1 MSKDIRQMID
11 KVKNFNQFINE
22 DKNDIDNKL
31 NIINNKRKRRSV
43 KFAYD
48 KEQMI
53 NDIREVVQIVG
64 GKITWSNPN
73 VIWTMG
79 EFIDSKGN
87 STKWEDMSEK
97 TLERFISDMNT
108 IFIYGYGSNQ
118 VI

>member
-11 KVKNFNQFINE
+11 KVMNFNQFINE

-31 NIINNKRKRRSV
+31 NIINNKRKRRSF
-43 KFAYD
+43 KFVYD

-73 VIWTMG
+73 VIWTMD
-79 EFIDSKGN
+79 EFIGTDGKSR
-87 STKWEDMSEK
+87 KWEDMSKK
-97 TLERFISDMNT
+97 TLESFIGDMNT